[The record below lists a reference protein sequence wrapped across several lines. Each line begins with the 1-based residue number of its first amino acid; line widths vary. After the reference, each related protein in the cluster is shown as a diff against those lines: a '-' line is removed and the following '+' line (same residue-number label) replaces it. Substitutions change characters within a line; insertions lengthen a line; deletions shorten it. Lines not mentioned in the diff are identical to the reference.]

1 MRSHDLRLDNDTNEY
16 GTTGPFKDYEGDH
29 TALVHVLWAA
39 KRRGLNLEDDADA
52 IANMIM
58 RSRWLAAQ
66 VNTAKAAAWD
76 QSRETFGTDLLKPFG
91 ANGINDLWSTP
102 NPYQVQQNPTT

>member
-1 MRSHDLRLDNDTNEY
+1 MPTHDLRLDNDTNEY
-16 GTTGPFKDYEGDH
+16 GTTGPFKDFESDH

-39 KRRGLNLEDDADA
+39 QRRGLNLDDDADA

-66 VNTAKAAAWD
+66 VNAAKAAAWD

-91 ANGINDLWSTP
+91 ADGMRESTP
-102 NPYQVQQNPTT
+102 NPYTVQQNPTT